1 MFIYCVHFFNFQP
14 FSRAFDAS
22 SPPAVAA
29 GNAAQFF
36 FPPGAPV
43 PYFQGGV
50 AYYPQPAPPGPG
62 DPNAQTPVYQ
72 SKFFPK
78 LYCKNQRYFAKIC
91 YSSNY

>member
-1 MFIYCVHFFNFQP
+1 MLINIYNGITFNYILQP

-50 AYYPQPAPPGPG
+50 AYYPQPAPPAPG
-62 DPNAQTPVYQ
+62 DPSAQTQVYQ
-72 SKFFPK
+72 SKFNYDFIR
-78 LYCKNQRYFAKIC
+78 LSIC
-91 YSSNY
+91 